1 MSTVNRSSGTGRSRD
16 AAGTTGTGTRR
27 QTGAGSAS
35 GRAASSRTSSARATS
50 TTRQASGGG
59 SSAVRRQTSTGST
72 ARRQTSSG
80 RVSAS
85 RSTSSY
91 RSPRRR
97 RRDPNYRVIAIVGV
111 ILMIVIV
118 SVVYGMQS
126 SGRHKPIQQETETE
140 TVTEVPETELE
151 KEVSVDGISIT
162 GMSREEARQT
172 LIDHYPWAMKAQY
185 QDDTYEITNL
195 MTVKIDGLLDEIYS
209 SEPKNIYTLDT
220 SGLDTA
226 VDQEI
231 ESMKARWNKAAKNGS
246 ISSYDASSDSFTF
259 AGEQTGIAINE
270 EQLKSDIQSALSAK
284 QFDKVITV
292 SASEVQPE
300 YSTAAAKQKYKTIGT
315 YTTNTTSNSKRNTN
329 IRLAAAALNG
339 TIVGPGQ
346 EVSFND
352 TVGQRTE
359 AKGYQGAAAYN
370 NGEVVQEIGGG
381 VCQVSTTLYNAALKA
396 GMKISMRRS
405 HTFEP
410 SYVTPGMDATVS
422 WGGPDFRFI
431 NTSSSAIGIKASYSN
446 QTVTVSIYGVPVLED
461 GVTYS
466 LEATKTE
473 TFDLPEPQYEE
484 DQTLQPGQE
493 VVKSKG
499 TQGSRW
505 QVKLVVKKD
514 GQVISSEVDHTAT
527 YKGHNPVIRRNTS
540 GVVIGGETESAAEST
555 SQTTETTAAAETS
568 EGEVGPGVA
577 PTTAPT
583 APAAPAAPA
592 TTAAETPVSEPA
604 VNPDH
609 QSAADGMVA
618 PKPAD

>member
-59 SSAVRRQTSTGST
+59 SSAARRQTSTGST

-97 RRDPNYRVIAIVGV
+97 RRDPNYGVIAIVGV

-555 SQTTETTAAAETS
+555 SQTTETTASAETT

-577 PTTAPT
+577 PTT
-583 APAAPAAPA
+583 APAAPA

-604 VNPDH
+604 VNPDR
-609 QSAADGMVA
+609 QPADDGMVA

>member
-59 SSAVRRQTSTGST
+59 SSAARRQTSTGST

-97 RRDPNYRVIAIVGV
+97 RRDPNYGVIAIVGV

-484 DQTLQPGQE
+484 DQTLQSGQE

-555 SQTTETTAAAETS
+555 SQTTETTASAETT

-577 PTTAPT
+577 PTT
-583 APAAPAAPA
+583 APAAPA

-604 VNPDH
+604 VNPDR
-609 QSAADGMVA
+609 QPADDGMVA

>member
-50 TTRQASGGG
+50 TTHQASGGG
-59 SSAVRRQTSTGST
+59 SSTARRQTSTGSA

-97 RRDPNYRVIAIVGV
+97 RRDPNYGVIAIVGV

-172 LIDHYPWAMKAQY
+172 LIDHYPWTMKAQY

-195 MTVKIDGLLDEIYS
+195 MTLKIDGLLDEIYS

-329 IRLAAAALNG
+329 IRLAAEALNG

-473 TFDLPEPQYEE
+473 TFDLPEPHYEE

-555 SQTTETTAAAETS
+555 SQTTETTAAAETT
-568 EGEVGPGVA
+568 EGEVGPGVV

-583 APAAPAAPA
+583 APA
-592 TTAAETPVSEPA
+592 TTAAETPISEPA
-604 VNPDH
+604 ASPDR
-609 QSAADGMVA
+609 QPADDGMVA

>member
-35 GRAASSRTSSARATS
+35 GRAASSRTSSARASS
-50 TTRQASGGG
+50 TARQASGGG
-59 SSAVRRQTSTGST
+59 SSAARRQTSTGSA

-97 RRDPNYRVIAIVGV
+97 RRDPNYGVIAIVGV

-555 SQTTETTAAAETS
+555 SQTTETTASAETT

-577 PTTAPT
+577 PTT
-583 APAAPAAPA
+583 APAAPA
-592 TTAAETPVSEPA
+592 TTAAETPVSAPA
-604 VNPDH
+604 VNPDR
-609 QSAADGMVA
+609 QPADDGMVA

>member
-16 AAGTTGTGTRR
+16 AAGTTGSGTRR

-35 GRAASSRTSSARATS
+35 GRAASSRTSSARASS
-50 TTRQASGGG
+50 TARQASGGG
-59 SSAVRRQTSTGST
+59 SSAARRQTSTGST

-97 RRDPNYRVIAIVGV
+97 RRDPNYGVIAIVGV

-555 SQTTETTAAAETS
+555 SQTTETTASAETT

-577 PTTAPT
+577 PTT
-583 APAAPAAPA
+583 APAAPA

-609 QSAADGMVA
+609 QSAADGIVA

>member
-35 GRAASSRTSSARATS
+35 GRAASSRTSSERATS

-59 SSAVRRQTSTGST
+59 SSAARRQTSTGST

-80 RVSAS
+80 HVSAS

-97 RRDPNYRVIAIVGV
+97 RRDPNYGVIAIVGV

-209 SEPKNIYTLDT
+209 SEPKNIYTLDA

-329 IRLAAAALNG
+329 IRLAAEALNG

-473 TFDLPEPQYEE
+473 TFDLPEPHYEE

-514 GQVISSEVDHTAT
+514 GQVISNEVDHTAT

-555 SQTTETTAAAETS
+555 SQTTETTAAAETT

-577 PTTAPT
+577 PAT
-583 APAAPAAPA
+583 APAAPA

-604 VNPDH
+604 VSPDR
-609 QSAADGMVA
+609 QPADDGIVA

>member
-35 GRAASSRTSSARATS
+35 GRAASSRTSSERATS

-59 SSAVRRQTSTGST
+59 SSAARRQTSTGST

-80 RVSAS
+80 HVSAS

-97 RRDPNYRVIAIVGV
+97 RRDPKYGVIAIVGV
-111 ILMIVIV
+111 ILMIVIA

-126 SGRHKPIQQETETE
+126 SGRHKLIQQETETE

-209 SEPKNIYTLDT
+209 SEPKNIYTLDA

-484 DQTLQPGQE
+484 DQTLQPDQE

-555 SQTTETTAAAETS
+555 SQTTETTAAAETT
-568 EGEVGPGVA
+568 EGEIGPGVV

-583 APAAPAAPA
+583 APA
-592 TTAAETPVSEPA
+592 TTVAETPVSEPA
-604 VNPDH
+604 ASPDR
-609 QSAADGMVA
+609 QPADDGMVA

>member
-59 SSAVRRQTSTGST
+59 SSAARRQTSTGSA

-97 RRDPNYRVIAIVGV
+97 RRDPNYGVIAIVGV

-329 IRLAAAALNG
+329 IRLAAVALNG

-473 TFDLPEPQYEE
+473 TFDLPEPHYEE

-527 YKGHNPVIRRNTS
+527 YKGHNPVSRRNTS

-555 SQTTETTAAAETS
+555 SQTTETTAAAETT

-577 PTTAPT
+577 PTT
-583 APAAPAAPA
+583 APAAPA

-604 VNPDH
+604 VNPDR
-609 QSAADGMVA
+609 QSAADGIVA

>member
-59 SSAVRRQTSTGST
+59 SSAARRLTSTGST

-97 RRDPNYRVIAIVGV
+97 RRDPNYGVIAIVGV

-209 SEPKNIYTLDT
+209 SEPKNIYTLDA

-329 IRLAAAALNG
+329 VRLAAEALNG

-346 EVSFND
+346 EVSFNV

-540 GVVIGGETESAAEST
+540 GVVIGGETESAVEST
-555 SQTTETTAAAETS
+555 SQTTETTAAAETT

-577 PTTAPT
+577 PTT
-583 APAAPAAPA
+583 APAAPA

-604 VNPDH
+604 ASPDR
-609 QSAADGMVA
+609 QPADDGIVA

>member
-16 AAGTTGTGTRR
+16 AAGTTGSGTRR

-35 GRAASSRTSSARATS
+35 GRTTSSRTSSARTTS

-59 SSAVRRQTSTGST
+59 SSAARRQTSTGSA

-80 RVSAS
+80 HVSAS

-97 RRDPNYRVIAIVGV
+97 RRDPNYGVIAIVGV

-209 SEPKNIYTLDT
+209 SEP
-220 SGLDTA
+220 
-226 VDQEI
+226 
-231 ESMKARWNKAAKNGS
+231 NGS

-555 SQTTETTAAAETS
+555 SQTTETTAAAETT

-577 PTTAPT
+577 PPT

-604 VNPDH
+604 VNPDR
-609 QSAADGMVA
+609 QSAADGIVA

>member
-59 SSAVRRQTSTGST
+59 SSAARRQTSTGST

-97 RRDPNYRVIAIVGV
+97 RRDPNYGVIAIVGV

-172 LIDHYPWAMKAQY
+172 LIDHYPWTMKAQY

-209 SEPKNIYTLDT
+209 SEPKNIYTLDA

-329 IRLAAAALNG
+329 IRLAAEALNG

-473 TFDLPEPQYEE
+473 TFDLPEPHYEE

-514 GQVISSEVDHTAT
+514 GQVISNEVDHTAT

-555 SQTTETTAAAETS
+555 SQTTETTAAAETT

-577 PTTAPT
+577 PAT
-583 APAAPAAPA
+583 APAAPA

-604 VNPDH
+604 VSPDR
-609 QSAADGMVA
+609 QPADDGIVA

>member
-35 GRAASSRTSSARATS
+35 GRAASSRTSSERATS

-59 SSAVRRQTSTGST
+59 SSAARRQTSTGST

-97 RRDPNYRVIAIVGV
+97 RRDPNYGVIAIVGV

-209 SEPKNIYTLDT
+209 SEPKNIYTLDA

-329 IRLAAAALNG
+329 IRLAAEALNG

-540 GVVIGGETESAAEST
+540 GVVIGGETESAVEST
-555 SQTTETTAAAETS
+555 SQTTETTAAAETT
-568 EGEVGPGVA
+568 EGEVGPGVV
-577 PTTAPT
+577 PTT
-583 APAAPAAPA
+583 APAAPA
-592 TTAAETPVSEPA
+592 TTVAETPVSEPA
-604 VNPDH
+604 ASPDR
-609 QSAADGMVA
+609 QPADDGIVA

>member
-35 GRAASSRTSSARATS
+35 GRAASSRTSSERATS

-59 SSAVRRQTSTGST
+59 SSAARRQTSTGST

-80 RVSAS
+80 HVSAS

-97 RRDPNYRVIAIVGV
+97 RRDPNYGVIAIVGV

-209 SEPKNIYTLDT
+209 SEPKNIYTLDA

-329 IRLAAAALNG
+329 IRLAAEALNG

-473 TFDLPEPQYEE
+473 TFDLPEPHYEE

-555 SQTTETTAAAETS
+555 SQTTETTAAAETT

-577 PTTAPT
+577 PAT
-583 APAAPAAPA
+583 APAAPA

-604 VNPDH
+604 VSPDR
-609 QSAADGMVA
+609 QPADDGIVA

>member
-59 SSAVRRQTSTGST
+59 SSAARRQTSTGSA

-97 RRDPNYRVIAIVGV
+97 RRDPNYGVIAIVGV

-555 SQTTETTAAAETS
+555 SQTTETTAAAETT

-577 PTTAPT
+577 PTT
-583 APAAPAAPA
+583 APAAPA

-604 VNPDH
+604 VNPDR
-609 QSAADGMVA
+609 QPADDGMVA

>member
-59 SSAVRRQTSTGST
+59 SSAARRLTSTGST

-97 RRDPNYRVIAIVGV
+97 RRDPNYGVIAIVGV

-209 SEPKNIYTLDT
+209 SEPKNIYTLDA

-329 IRLAAAALNG
+329 VRLAAEALNG

-540 GVVIGGETESAAEST
+540 GVVIGGETESAVEST
-555 SQTTETTAAAETS
+555 SQTTETTAAAETT
-568 EGEVGPGVA
+568 EGEVGPGVV
-577 PTTAPT
+577 PTT
-583 APAAPAAPA
+583 APAAPA

-604 VNPDH
+604 ASPDR
-609 QSAADGMVA
+609 QPADDGIVA

>member
-27 QTGAGSAS
+27 QTGAGSTS

-59 SSAVRRQTSTGST
+59 SSAARRQTSTGST

-97 RRDPNYRVIAIVGV
+97 RRDPNYGVIAIVGV

-195 MTVKIDGLLDEIYS
+195 ITVKIDGLLDEIYS
-209 SEPKNIYTLDT
+209 SEPKNIYTLDA

-329 IRLAAAALNG
+329 IRLAAEALNG

-555 SQTTETTAAAETS
+555 SQTTETTAAAETT

-577 PTTAPT
+577 PTT
-583 APAAPAAPA
+583 APAAPA

-604 VNPDH
+604 ASPDR
-609 QSAADGMVA
+609 QPADDGIVA

>member
-1 MSTVNRSSGTGRSRD
+1 MSTVNRSSGIGRSRG
-16 AAGTTGTGTRR
+16 AAGTTGAGARR
-27 QTGAGSAS
+27 QTGAGSTSGRSSSSRAVSGRTTAAS
-35 GRAASSRTSSARATS
+35 GRT
-50 TTRQASGGG
+50 SGG
-59 SSAVRRQTSTGST
+59 TST
-72 ARRQTSSG
+72 ARRQTSAGSASTTRRQTSSG
-80 RVSAS
+80 RTTSS
-85 RSTSSY
+85 RSSSSY
-91 RSPRRR
+91 RSPRHRR
-97 RRDPNYRVIAIVGV
+97 RGPNYGIIAIVGV

-126 SGRHKPIQQETETE
+126 GGKHKPIEQETS
-140 TVTEVPETELE
+140 TEVTTEAPETELE

-162 GMSREEARQT
+162 GLSREEARQT

-185 QDDTYEITNL
+185 QDDTYEINDL
-195 MTVKIDGLLDEIYS
+195 MAVKIDALLDEIYS
-209 SEPKNIYTLDT
+209 GEPKSIYTLDT
-220 SGLDTA
+220 SGLDTSIE
-226 VDQEI
+226 QEI

-246 ISSYDASSDSFTF
+246 ISAYDASSDSFTF
-259 AGEQTGIAINE
+259 AGEQTGIAIDE
-270 EQLKSDIQSALSAK
+270 EQLKSDIQAALSAK

-300 YSTAAAKQKYKTIGT
+300 YSTATAKQKYKTIGT

-329 IRLAAAALNG
+329 IRLAAQALNG

-514 GQVISSEVDHTAT
+514 GQVVSSEVDHTAT

-540 GVVIGGETESAAEST
+540 GVVIGGETESVSEST
-555 SQTTETTAAAETS
+555 AQNTETTAAETT
-568 EGEVGPGVA
+568 EGEVGPGVT
-577 PTTAPT
+577 PTTA
-583 APAAPAAPA
+583 A
-592 TTAAETPVSEPA
+592 TTAAETTVSET
-604 VNPDH
+604 VVSPDN
-609 QSAADGMVA
+609 QSTDGELVT

>member
-35 GRAASSRTSSARATS
+35 GRTASSRTSSARATS
-50 TTRQASGGG
+50 TTHQASGGG
-59 SSAVRRQTSTGST
+59 SSTARHQTSTGSA

-97 RRDPNYRVIAIVGV
+97 RRDPNYGVIAIVGV

-162 GMSREEARQT
+162 GMSKEEARQT

-209 SEPKNIYTLDT
+209 SEPKSIYTLDT

-555 SQTTETTAAAETS
+555 SQTTETTAAAETT
-568 EGEVGPGVA
+568 EGEIGPGVV

-583 APAAPAAPA
+583 APA

-604 VNPDH
+604 ASPDR
-609 QSAADGMVA
+609 QPADDGMVA

>member
-27 QTGAGSAS
+27 QTGAGSTS

-59 SSAVRRQTSTGST
+59 SSAARRQTSTGST

-97 RRDPNYRVIAIVGV
+97 RRDPNYGVIAIVGV

-195 MTVKIDGLLDEIYS
+195 ITVKIDGLLDEIYS
-209 SEPKNIYTLDT
+209 SEPKNIYTLDA

-329 IRLAAAALNG
+329 IRLAAEALNG

-555 SQTTETTAAAETS
+555 SQTTETTAAAETT

-577 PTTAPT
+577 PTTAP
-583 APAAPAAPA
+583 AAPA
-592 TTAAETPVSEPA
+592 TAAAETPVSEPA
-604 VNPDH
+604 ASPDR
-609 QSAADGMVA
+609 QPADDGIVA

>member
-27 QTGAGSAS
+27 QTGAGSTS
-35 GRAASSRTSSARATS
+35 GRAASSRTSSERATS

-59 SSAVRRQTSTGST
+59 SSAARRQTSAGSA

-97 RRDPNYRVIAIVGV
+97 RRDPNYGVIAIVGV

-209 SEPKNIYTLDT
+209 SEPKNIYTLDA

-329 IRLAAAALNG
+329 VRLAAEALNG

-540 GVVIGGETESAAEST
+540 GVVIGGETESAVEST
-555 SQTTETTAAAETS
+555 SQTTETTAAAETT

-577 PTTAPT
+577 PTT
-583 APAAPAAPA
+583 APAAPA

-604 VNPDH
+604 ASPDR
-609 QSAADGMVA
+609 QPADDGIVA

>member
-16 AAGTTGTGTRR
+16 AAGTTGTGARR

-35 GRAASSRTSSARATS
+35 GRAASSRTSSERATS

-59 SSAVRRQTSTGST
+59 SSAARRQTSTGST

-80 RVSAS
+80 HVSAS

-97 RRDPNYRVIAIVGV
+97 RRDPNYGVIAIVGV

-209 SEPKNIYTLDT
+209 SEPKNIYTLDA

-473 TFDLPEPQYEE
+473 TFDLPEPHYEE

-514 GQVISSEVDHTAT
+514 GQVISNEVDHTAT

-555 SQTTETTAAAETS
+555 SQTTETTAAAETT

-577 PTTAPT
+577 PAT
-583 APAAPAAPA
+583 APAAPA

-604 VNPDH
+604 VSPDR
-609 QSAADGMVA
+609 QPADDGIVA

>member
-59 SSAVRRQTSTGST
+59 SSAARRQTSTGST

-80 RVSAS
+80 HVSAS

-97 RRDPNYRVIAIVGV
+97 RRDPNYGVIAIVGV

-209 SEPKNIYTLDT
+209 SEPKNIYTLDA

-329 IRLAAAALNG
+329 IRLAAEALNG

-540 GVVIGGETESAAEST
+540 GVVIGGETESAVEST
-555 SQTTETTAAAETS
+555 SQTTETTAAAETT

-577 PTTAPT
+577 PAT
-583 APAAPAAPA
+583 APAAPA

-604 VNPDH
+604 ASPDR
-609 QSAADGMVA
+609 QPADDGIVA

>member
-16 AAGTTGTGTRR
+16 AAGTTGTGTRS

-59 SSAVRRQTSTGST
+59 SSAARRQTSTGST

-97 RRDPNYRVIAIVGV
+97 RRDPNYGVIAIVGV

-126 SGRHKPIQQETETE
+126 SGRHKPIQQETEME

-555 SQTTETTAAAETS
+555 SQTTETTASAETT
-568 EGEVGPGVA
+568 EGEVGPGVV
-577 PTTAPT
+577 PTT
-583 APAAPAAPA
+583 APAAPA

-604 VNPDH
+604 VNPDR
-609 QSAADGMVA
+609 QPADDGMVA

>member
-59 SSAVRRQTSTGST
+59 SSAARHQTSTGSA

-97 RRDPNYRVIAIVGV
+97 RRDPNYGVIAIVGV

-172 LIDHYPWAMKAQY
+172 LIDHYPWTMKAQY

-540 GVVIGGETESAAEST
+540 GVVIGGETESAVEST
-555 SQTTETTAAAETS
+555 SQTTETTAAAETT

-577 PTTAPT
+577 PTT
-583 APAAPAAPA
+583 APAAPA

-604 VNPDH
+604 ASPDR
-609 QSAADGMVA
+609 QPADDGIVA

>member
-59 SSAVRRQTSTGST
+59 SSAARRQTSTGSA

-609 QSAADGMVA
+609 QSAADGIVA

>member
-35 GRAASSRTSSARATS
+35 GRAASSRTSSERATS

-59 SSAVRRQTSTGST
+59 SSAARRQTSTGST

-80 RVSAS
+80 HVSAS

-97 RRDPNYRVIAIVGV
+97 RRDPNYGVIAIVGV

-209 SEPKNIYTLDT
+209 SEPKNIYTLDA

-329 IRLAAAALNG
+329 VRLAAEALNG

-473 TFDLPEPQYEE
+473 TFDLPEPHYEE

-514 GQVISSEVDHTAT
+514 GQVISNEVDHTAT

-540 GVVIGGETESAAEST
+540 GVVIGGETESAVEST
-555 SQTTETTAAAETS
+555 SQTTETTAAAETT

-577 PTTAPT
+577 PTT
-583 APAAPAAPA
+583 APAAPA

-604 VNPDH
+604 ASPDR
-609 QSAADGMVA
+609 QPADDGIVA

>member
-16 AAGTTGTGTRR
+16 AAGTTGTGARR

-59 SSAVRRQTSTGST
+59 SSTARRQTSTGSA

-97 RRDPNYRVIAIVGV
+97 RRDPNYGVIAIVGV
-111 ILMIVIV
+111 ILMIVIA

-126 SGRHKPIQQETETE
+126 SGRHKLIQQETETE

-172 LIDHYPWAMKAQY
+172 LIDHYPWTMKAQY

-555 SQTTETTAAAETS
+555 SQTTETTAAAETT
-568 EGEVGPGVA
+568 EGEVGPGVV
-577 PTTAPT
+577 PTT
-583 APAAPAAPA
+583 APAAPA

-604 VNPDH
+604 ASPDR
-609 QSAADGMVA
+609 QPADDGMVA

>member
-59 SSAVRRQTSTGST
+59 SSAARRQTSTGSA

-97 RRDPNYRVIAIVGV
+97 RRDPNYGVIAIVGV

-172 LIDHYPWAMKAQY
+172 LIDHYPWTMKAQY

-209 SEPKNIYTLDT
+209 SEPKNIYTLDA

-329 IRLAAAALNG
+329 IRLAAEALNG

-555 SQTTETTAAAETS
+555 SQTTETTAAAETT

-577 PTTAPT
+577 PTP
-583 APAAPAAPA
+583 APAAPA

-604 VNPDH
+604 ASPDR
-609 QSAADGMVA
+609 QPADDGIVA

>member
-59 SSAVRRQTSTGST
+59 SSAARRQTSTGSA

-97 RRDPNYRVIAIVGV
+97 RRDPNYGVIAIVGV

-209 SEPKNIYTLDT
+209 SEPKNIYTLDA

-555 SQTTETTAAAETS
+555 SQTTETTASAETT

-577 PTTAPT
+577 PTT
-583 APAAPAAPA
+583 APAAPA

-604 VNPDH
+604 VNPDR
-609 QSAADGMVA
+609 QPADDGMVA

>member
-59 SSAVRRQTSTGST
+59 SSAARRQTSTGSA

-97 RRDPNYRVIAIVGV
+97 RRDPNYGVIAIVGV

-209 SEPKNIYTLDT
+209 SEPKNIYTLDA

-540 GVVIGGETESAAEST
+540 GVVIGGETESAVEST
-555 SQTTETTAAAETS
+555 SQTTETTAAAETT
-568 EGEVGPGVA
+568 EGEVGPGVV
-577 PTTAPT
+577 PTT
-583 APAAPAAPA
+583 APAAPA

-604 VNPDH
+604 ASPDR
-609 QSAADGMVA
+609 QPADDGIVA

>member
-35 GRAASSRTSSARATS
+35 GRTASSRTSSARATS

-59 SSAVRRQTSTGST
+59 SSTARRQTSTGSA

-97 RRDPNYRVIAIVGV
+97 RRDPKYGVIAIVGV
-111 ILMIVIV
+111 ILMIVIA

-126 SGRHKPIQQETETE
+126 SGRHKLIQQETETE

-172 LIDHYPWAMKAQY
+172 LIDHYPWTMKAQY

-259 AGEQTGIAINE
+259 AGEQTGIAIIE
-270 EQLKSDIQSALSAK
+270 EQLNSHIQSALSAK

-527 YKGHNPVIRRNTS
+527 YKGHNPVIQRNTS

-555 SQTTETTAAAETS
+555 SQTTETTAAAETT
-568 EGEVGPGVA
+568 EGEVGPGVV
-577 PTTAPT
+577 PTT
-583 APAAPAAPA
+583 APAAPA
-592 TTAAETPVSEPA
+592 TIAAETPISEPA
-604 VNPDH
+604 ASPDR
-609 QSAADGMVA
+609 QPADDGMVA

>member
-35 GRAASSRTSSARATS
+35 GRAASSRTSSARASS
-50 TTRQASGGG
+50 TARQASGGG
-59 SSAVRRQTSTGST
+59 SSAARRQTSTGSA

-85 RSTSSY
+85 RNTSSY

-97 RRDPNYRVIAIVGV
+97 RRDPNYGVIAIVGV

-540 GVVIGGETESAAEST
+540 GVVIGGETESAAESI
-555 SQTTETTAAAETS
+555 SQTTETTAAAETT

-577 PTTAPT
+577 PPT

-604 VNPDH
+604 VNPDR
-609 QSAADGMVA
+609 QSAADGIVA

>member
-27 QTGAGSAS
+27 QTGAGSTS

-59 SSAVRRQTSTGST
+59 SSAARRQTSTGST

-97 RRDPNYRVIAIVGV
+97 RRDPNYGVIAIVGV

-209 SEPKNIYTLDT
+209 SEPKNIYTLDA

-329 IRLAAAALNG
+329 IRLAAEALNG

-540 GVVIGGETESAAEST
+540 GVVIGGETESAVEST
-555 SQTTETTAAAETS
+555 SQTTETTAAAETT
-568 EGEVGPGVA
+568 EGEVGPGVV
-577 PTTAPT
+577 PTT
-583 APAAPAAPA
+583 APAAPA

-604 VNPDH
+604 ASPDR
-609 QSAADGMVA
+609 QPADDGIVA

>member
-59 SSAVRRQTSTGST
+59 SSAARRQTSTGST

-97 RRDPNYRVIAIVGV
+97 RRDPNYGVIAIVGV

-555 SQTTETTAAAETS
+555 SQTMETTAAAETT

-577 PTTAPT
+577 PTT
-583 APAAPAAPA
+583 APAAPA

-609 QSAADGMVA
+609 QSAADGIVA

>member
-35 GRAASSRTSSARATS
+35 GRAASSRTSSERATS

-59 SSAVRRQTSTGST
+59 SSAARRQTSTGST

-80 RVSAS
+80 HVSAS

-97 RRDPNYRVIAIVGV
+97 RRDPNYGVIAIVGV

-209 SEPKNIYTLDT
+209 SEPKNIYTLDA

-329 IRLAAAALNG
+329 IRLAAEALNG

-473 TFDLPEPQYEE
+473 TFDLPEPHYEE

-514 GQVISSEVDHTAT
+514 GQVISNEVDHTAT

-555 SQTTETTAAAETS
+555 SQTTETTAAAETT

-577 PTTAPT
+577 PAT
-583 APAAPAAPA
+583 APA

-604 VNPDH
+604 VSPDR
-609 QSAADGMVA
+609 QPADDGIVA

>member
-27 QTGAGSAS
+27 QTGAGSTS
-35 GRAASSRTSSARATS
+35 GRAASSRTSSARASS
-50 TTRQASGGG
+50 TARQASGGG
-59 SSAVRRQTSTGST
+59 SSAARRQTSTGST

-97 RRDPNYRVIAIVGV
+97 RRDPNYGVIAIVGV

-446 QTVTVSIYGVPVLED
+446 QTVTVSIYGVPVLEN

-540 GVVIGGETESAAEST
+540 GVVIGGETESAVEST
-555 SQTTETTAAAETS
+555 SQTTETTAAAETT

-577 PTTAPT
+577 PTT
-583 APAAPAAPA
+583 APAAPA

-604 VNPDH
+604 ASPDR
-609 QSAADGMVA
+609 QPADDGMVA

>member
-59 SSAVRRQTSTGST
+59 SSTARRQTSTGSA

-97 RRDPNYRVIAIVGV
+97 RRDPNYGVIAIVGV

-209 SEPKNIYTLDT
+209 SEPKNIYTLDA

-555 SQTTETTAAAETS
+555 SQTTETTAAAETT

-577 PTTAPT
+577 PTT
-583 APAAPAAPA
+583 APAAPA

-604 VNPDH
+604 VNPDR
-609 QSAADGMVA
+609 QPADDGIVA

>member
-27 QTGAGSAS
+27 QTGAGSTS
-35 GRAASSRTSSARATS
+35 GRAASSRTSSERATS

-59 SSAVRRQTSTGST
+59 SSAARRQTSTGST

-97 RRDPNYRVIAIVGV
+97 RRDPNYGVIAIVGV

-209 SEPKNIYTLDT
+209 SEPKNIYTLDA

-505 QVKLVVKKD
+505 QVKLMVKKD

-555 SQTTETTAAAETS
+555 SQTTETTAAAETT
-568 EGEVGPGVA
+568 EGEVGPGVV

-583 APAAPAAPA
+583 APA
-592 TTAAETPVSEPA
+592 TTAAETPISEPA
-604 VNPDH
+604 ASPDR
-609 QSAADGMVA
+609 QPADDGIVA

>member
-1 MSTVNRSSGTGRSRD
+1 MSTVNRSSGTGRSRG

-27 QTGAGSAS
+27 QTGAGSTSGRSSSSRAVSGRTTTAS
-35 GRAASSRTSSARATS
+35 GRT
-50 TTRQASGGG
+50 SGG
-59 SSAVRRQTSTGST
+59 TST
-72 ARRQTSSG
+72 ARRQTSAGSASTTRRQTSSG
-80 RVSAS
+80 RTTSS
-85 RSTSSY
+85 RSSSSY
-91 RSPRRR
+91 RSPRHHRR
-97 RRDPNYRVIAIVGV
+97 GPNYGIIAIVGV

-126 SGRHKPIQQETETE
+126 GGKHKPIEQETSIEVTTE
-140 TVTEVPETELE
+140 APETELE

-162 GMSREEARQT
+162 GLSREEARQT

-185 QDDTYEITNL
+185 QDDTYEINDL
-195 MTVKIDGLLDEIYS
+195 MAVKIDALLDEIYS
-209 SEPKNIYTLDT
+209 GEPKSIYTLDT
-220 SGLDTA
+220 SGLDTSIE
-226 VDQEI
+226 QEI

-246 ISSYDASSDSFTF
+246 ISAYDASSDSFTF
-259 AGEQTGIAINE
+259 AGEQTGIAIDE
-270 EQLKSDIQSALSAK
+270 EQLKSDIQAALSAK

-300 YSTAAAKQKYKTIGT
+300 YSTATAKKKYKTIGT

-329 IRLAAAALNG
+329 IRLAAQALNG

-514 GQVISSEVDHTAT
+514 GQVVSSEVDHTAT

-555 SQTTETTAAAETS
+555 SQTTETTAAAETT
-568 EGEVGPGVA
+568 EGEVGPGVT
-577 PTTAPT
+577 PTTAPI
-583 APAAPAAPA
+583 APAA
-592 TTAAETPVSEPA
+592 AETTVSEPA
-604 VNPDH
+604 ASPDR
-609 QSAADGMVA
+609 QSAEDGVVA